1 MEFLCIII
9 RIVEFWFLT
18 FFTWKLTI
26 YRIYGITYENYS
38 YAPFPNDSIIIYIN
52 IILVLADTLFLPPLL
67 EYQKKKKK
75 KDPNFLSIVQPS
87 NPFEFSP
94 LIDQQSKKFI
104 EERRAREEGRE
115 QHMPDRQWDR
125 LVIRRRD
132 EQQSSP
138 LGPVNRD
145 KRVHPDPI
153 DLSQVPS
160 GMGAD

>member
-1 MEFLCIII
+1 MKTIAMLHFLMIPSLFISI
-9 RIVEFWFLT
+9 SYSSWRIHFSFL
-18 FFTWKLTI
+18 
-26 YRIYGITYENYS
+26 
-38 YAPFPNDSIIIYIN
+38 
-52 IILVLADTLFLPPLL
+52 LFSST
-67 EYQKKKKK
+67 KKKKK